1 MSYRPSTL
9 TSLAALLTVVWMAGP
24 ALADATPPTT
34 PASPTTTAPPAPAPD
49 AGGDKGKEKDADKG
63 KDKEKTK
70 HHDDATSTEGYH
82 RGFELIYNRGEFAA
96 GIEALKTIGRDDDA
110 DVATLI
116 GYASRKL
123 GRYDDA
129 RAWYERALVSD
140 PNHVR
145 TWQYYGMWHLEQG
158 NRLKAEDNLQR
169 IQLICGG
176 TACKEYK
183 DLKGAL
189 DGTVTY

>member
-1 MSYRPSTL
+1 MTLCRPSTIAA
-9 TSLAALLTVVWMAGP
+9 LAATTFLAAAWTLSP
-24 ALADATPPTT
+24 AWADATPPTT
-34 PASPTTTAPPAPAPD
+34 TTTPAPPPD
-49 AGGDKGKEKDADKG
+49 SGDGKGKEKG
-63 KDKEKTK
+63 KL
-70 HHDDATSTEGYH
+70 HDMEATATVGYH
-82 RGFELIYNRGEFAA
+82 RAYELIYSRGEFAA
-96 GIEALKTIGRDDDA
+96 GIAALKSIGRDDDA

-129 RAWYERALVSD
+129 RAWYERALATD

-145 TWQYYGMWHLEQG
+145 TWQYFGMWHLEQG
-158 NRLKAEDNLQR
+158 NRLKAEDHLQR